1 MSETDGIQGL
11 GWLPDFPDYRDFTI
25 ESKEVSGRLKALGEK
40 RSVNKMLTEINL
52 LKPPTDAIKATA
64 DLSASFSP
72 VENQGAL
79 GSCTANAGVALLEYF
94 ERRSSGR
101 YIDASRLFLYKVTR
115 KLLGWTGDSGA
126 QIRTTMGAMVLFGVP
141 PEKYWEYT
149 DRKDPGSAGERS
161 FDEEPPAFLYAYAQQ
176 YRMLSYVR
184 LDPPGTTPD
193 KILSQIKTMI
203 SGGYPSMFGFTV
215 YSSIAQASTNGGKI
229 PLPTSGENVLGGHA
243 IVVCGYD
250 DNMKIENTN
259 VGGVEC
265 KGALMIRNSWGKDWG
280 QGGYGW
286 LPYDYVK
293 KSLAQDWWTLM
304 KAEWIDSGQF
314 GF

>member
-1 MSETDGIQGL
+1 MDETNAIQGM
-11 GWLPDFPDYRDFTI
+11 GWLPDLPDYRDFTI
-25 ESKEVSGRLKALGEK
+25 DSKEVPSRIKALGEN
-40 RSVNKMLTEINL
+40 RSVNKLLTGIKL
-52 LKPPTDAIKATA
+52 LKPPSDAVKKTA
-64 DLSASFSP
+64 DLRASFSP
-72 VENQGAL
+72 IENQGAL

-141 PEKYWEYT
+141 PEKYWAYT
-149 DRKDPGSAGERS
+149 DQKDPGSTGERT

-176 YRMLSYVR
+176 YRTLSYFR
-184 LDPPGTTPD
+184 LDPPGTAPA

-203 SGGYPSMFGFTV
+203 SGGYPAIFGFTV
-215 YSSIAQASTNGGKI
+215 YSSIKQATKSGQI
-229 PLPTSGENVLGGHA
+229 PYPTSGENVLGGHA
-243 IVVCGYD
+243 IVACGYD
-250 DNMKIENTN
+250 DDMKINNTN
-259 VGGVEC
+259 VGGTEY
-265 KGALMIRNSWGKDWG
+265 KGALMIRNSWGTSWG
-280 QGGYGW
+280 QDGYGW
-286 LPYDYVK
+286 LPYEYVLRG
-293 KSLAQDWWTLM
+293 LAQDWWSMT